1 MRFEEWDPIYRE
13 ILEEFG
19 FSRDEDEAAALLL
32 KGLLSGRVEDLSL
45 EDLDSLIRGR
55 RVLVCGNGPG
65 LAPELEAVLEAEG
78 PMIRP
83 GASKDEGLVVI
94 AADGATTSLLAA
106 GVVPDVIVTDLD
118 GLLPDIVAASE
129 RGSAVVVHAHG
140 DNVAALL
147 EYVPRL
153 RRVLATTQAAPLEG
167 VYNFGGFTDGDRAVF
182 LARHFGAE
190 EIMLIGFDYDD
201 PAVTPK
207 KKKKLAWARRLVA
220 MALEDQPSPPT
231 SVR

>member
-32 KGLLSGRVEDLSL
+32 KGLLSVGGGDLSL
-45 EDLDSLIRGR
+45 EDLDSMIRGR

-65 LAPELEAVLEAEG
+65 LALELGAILEEG
-78 PMIRP
+78 PMVRP
-83 GASKDEGLVVI
+83 GASRDEGLVVI
-94 AADGATTSLLAA
+94 AADGATTPLLAA

-153 RRVLATTQAAPLEG
+153 RKVLATTQAAPLEG

-190 EIMLIGFDYDD
+190 EIRLIGFDYDD

>member
-32 KGLLSGRVEDLSL
+32 KGLLSGRGGDLSL
-45 EDLDSLIRGR
+45 EDLDSMIRGR

-65 LAPELEAVLEAEG
+65 LALELGAILEEG
-78 PMIRP
+78 PMARP
-83 GASKDEGLVVI
+83 GASRDEGLVVI
-94 AADGATTSLLAA
+94 AADGATTPLLAA

-153 RRVLATTQAAPLEG
+153 RKVLATTQAAPLEG

-190 EIMLIGFDYDD
+190 EIRLIGFDYDD

>member
-32 KGLLSGRVEDLSL
+32 KGLLSVGGGDLSL
-45 EDLDSLIRGR
+45 EDLDSMIRGR

-65 LAPELEAVLEAEG
+65 LALELGAILEEG
-78 PMIRP
+78 PMVRP

-94 AADGATTSLLAA
+94 AADGATTPLLAA

-153 RRVLATTQAAPLEG
+153 RKVLATTQAAPLEG

-190 EIMLIGFDYDD
+190 EIRLIGFDYDD